1 MEVGQRVVF
10 VRDVKDAEVGK
21 RGTVMD
27 VSDDVV
33 VIGCTLQEHLVP
45 VRAQM
50 WDVLPERL
58 WDRLLKSRRG
68 REINDRWS
76 RPLGI

>member
-1 MEVGQRVVF
+1 
-10 VRDVKDAEVGK
+10 
-21 RGTVMD
+21 MD
-27 VSDDVV
+27 LSYDVV